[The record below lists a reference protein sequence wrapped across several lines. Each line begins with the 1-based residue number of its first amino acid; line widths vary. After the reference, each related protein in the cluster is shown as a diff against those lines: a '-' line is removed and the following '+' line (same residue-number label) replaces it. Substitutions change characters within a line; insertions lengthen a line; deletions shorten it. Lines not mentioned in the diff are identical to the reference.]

1 MNTTTIIEI
10 AIVVIAI
17 LAFILYLV
25 WQIKKKGLR
34 ATAVDLIVKAEEM
47 FRQGDNENK
56 LNYVID
62 KIISITIPK
71 PLSLFITRDSVKS
84 FVQSVFDETKKA
96 LDYVPRKKN

>member
-1 MNTTTIIEI
+1 MDPVTIIEI

-34 ATAVDLIVKAEEM
+34 AAAVDLIVKAEEM

-62 KIISITIPK
+62 KIIAIIPM

-84 FVQSVFDETKKA
+84 FIQSVFDETKKA
-96 LDYVPRKKN
+96 LDYVPRKEN

>member
-1 MNTTTIIEI
+1 MEVSTIIEI

-34 ATAVDLIVKAEEM
+34 ATAVDLIVKAEDM
-47 FRQGDNENK
+47 FKQGDNENK

-71 PLSLFITRDSVKS
+71 PLSIFITRDSVKS

-96 LDYVPRKKN
+96 LDYVPRKEN

>member
-1 MNTTTIIEI
+1 MNPVTIIEI
-10 AIVVIAI
+10 AIIVIAI

-71 PLSLFITRDSVKS
+71 PLSIFITRDSVKS

-96 LDYVPRKKN
+96 LDYVPRKEN

>member
-1 MNTTTIIEI
+1 MEVSTIIEI

-34 ATAVDLIVKAEEM
+34 ETAVDLIVKAEDM
-47 FRQGDNENK
+47 FKHGDNENK

-62 KIISITIPK
+62 KIIAIIPM
-71 PLSLFITRDSVKS
+71 PLSLFITRDSLKD
-84 FVQSVFDETKKA
+84 FIQAVFDETKKA
-96 LDYVPRKKN
+96 LDYVPRKEN

>member
-1 MNTTTIIEI
+1 MEVATIIEI

-71 PLSLFITRDSVKS
+71 PLSLFITRDSIKS

-96 LDYVPRKKN
+96 LDYVPRKEN

>member
-1 MNTTTIIEI
+1 MDPVTIIEI

-62 KIISITIPK
+62 KMISIIIPK
-71 PLSLFITRDSVKS
+71 PLSLFITRDSIKS
-84 FVQSVFDETKKA
+84 FIQSVFDETKKA
-96 LDYVPRKKN
+96 LDYVPRKEN

>member
-1 MNTTTIIEI
+1 MDPVTIIEI

-71 PLSLFITRDSVKS
+71 PLSLFITRDSIKS

-96 LDYVPRKKN
+96 LDYVPRKEN

>member
-1 MNTTTIIEI
+1 MNPVTIIEI

-71 PLSLFITRDSVKS
+71 PLSLFITRDSLKS

-96 LDYVPRKKN
+96 LDYVPRKEN

>member
-1 MNTTTIIEI
+1 MEVATIIEI

-34 ATAVDLIVKAEEM
+34 ETAVDLIVKAEDM

-62 KIISITIPK
+62 KIISIIIPK
-71 PLSLFITRDSVKS
+71 PLRLFITRDSVKS

-96 LDYVPRKKN
+96 LDYVPRKEN

>member
-1 MNTTTIIEI
+1 MNPTTIIEI
-10 AIVVIAI
+10 AIVVIVI

-96 LDYVPRKKN
+96 LDYVPRKEN

>member
-1 MNTTTIIEI
+1 MEVSTIIEI

-71 PLSLFITRDSVKS
+71 PLSIFITRDSVKS

-96 LDYVPRKKN
+96 LDYVPRKEN

>member
-96 LDYVPRKKN
+96 LDYVPRKEN

>member
-1 MNTTTIIEI
+1 MDPVTIIEI

-71 PLSLFITRDSVKS
+71 PLSIFITRDSVKS

-96 LDYVPRKKN
+96 LDYVPRKEN

>member
-1 MNTTTIIEI
+1 MNPVTIIEI

-34 ATAVDLIVKAEEM
+34 ATAVDLIVKAEDM
-47 FRQGDNENK
+47 FKQGDNENK

-62 KIISITIPK
+62 KIIAIIPM
-71 PLSLFITRDSVKS
+71 PLSLFITREAVRE
-84 FVQSVFDETKKA
+84 FIQTIFDEVKKA
-96 LDYVPRKKN
+96 LDYVPKEG